1 MRRDMDNSQ
10 MMTAMDSF
18 NQRAVDVIA
27 GSKMV
32 DALSIEKESKEIKEL
47 YGLNNDEGMG
57 NSRFLVA
64 RRLVEAGSAPS
75 VLAGA
80 VGIPTATTSN
90 RCAANCQGSTWP

>member
-1 MRRDMDNSQ
+1 MDRMRRDVDGSQ

-32 DALSIEKESKEIKEL
+32 DALSIEKETKEIKEL
-47 YGLNNDEGMG
+47 YGLNDSEGRD

-64 RRLVEAGSAPS
+64 RRLVEAG
-75 VLAGA
+75 VRA
-80 VGIPTATTSN
+80 VSFSWGGWDTHSDNFKSLRRQLPKL
-90 RCAANCQGSTWP
+90 